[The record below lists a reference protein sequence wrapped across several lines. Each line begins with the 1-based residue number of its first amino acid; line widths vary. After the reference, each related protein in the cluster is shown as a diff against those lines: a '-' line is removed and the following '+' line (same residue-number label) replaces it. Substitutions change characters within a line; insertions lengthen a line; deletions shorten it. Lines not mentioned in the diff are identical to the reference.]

1 MACEVARSG
10 FGQATDEMKQRVL
23 AGLFTRPFCA
33 RVVVRSAQELAAKGA
48 PVLHE
53 TTLANLL
60 IDVIQHRI
68 FSQIT
73 LYLYSAPSEKSKFN
87 SGDSA

>member
-1 MACEVARSG
+1 MAGEIARSG

-33 RVVVRSAQELAAKGA
+33 RIIVRSPQKLAAEGA
-48 PVLHE
+48 PVFHE

-60 IDVIQHRI
+60 IDII
-68 FSQIT
+68 
-73 LYLYSAPSEKSKFN
+73 
-87 SGDSA
+87 